1 MWIIEDMHMAHASQL
16 LKNGPEVLVG
26 TGSEVSR
33 RLNRSS
39 ARRAIAVTFTD
50 DDEQSAVLEDVVRK
64 TAKFL
69 PHIVRQRQQESLERI
84 VGALLPDI
92 AIPDAALAQARM
104 LVDAKA
110 TILRSG
116 DFLPAGEIAKL
127 AGYSDKNPSAQ
138 PNKWKKDGTIF
149 AIRHKGVDYFPLYAL
164 DPDENYRPYKAVA
177 KVLHVLGA
185 AKTGWETAFWFA
197 GLNSFL
203 DDRRPQDL
211 LASDPDNVIAAAK
224 DEVEGV
230 QHG

>member
-1 MWIIEDMHMAHASQL
+1 MAHASQL

>member
-1 MWIIEDMHMAHASQL
+1 MARASQL

-26 TGSEVSR
+26 KGSEVSR

-39 ARRAIAVTFTD
+39 ARRVLAVTLT

-64 TAKFL
+64 VAEFL

-84 VGALLPDI
+84 IGALLPDI

-177 KVLHVLGA
+177 KVLHVFGT
-185 AKTGWETAFWFA
+185 AKTGWGIAFWFA
-197 GLNSFL
+197 GLNNFL

-211 LASDPDNVIAAAK
+211 LASDPDIVIAAAK

>member
-1 MWIIEDMHMAHASQL
+1 MAHANQISETGT
-16 LKNGPEVLVG
+16 KILVG

-33 RLNRSS
+33 RLHRSK
-39 ARRAIAVTFTD
+39 AQRALAVTFAD
-50 DDEQSAVLEDVVRK
+50 DDESAVLADVVRK
-64 TAKFL
+64 VAEFL
-69 PHIVRQRQQESLERI
+69 PHILRQKQKESLERI
-84 VGALLPDI
+84 VGALLPEI

-104 LVDAKA
+104 LVGAKA

-138 PNKWKKDGTIF
+138 PNKWKKDGVVF
-149 AIRHKGVDYFPLYAL
+149 AIQHKGVDYFPLYAL

-177 KVLHVLGA
+177 QVLRVFGDT
-185 AKTGWETAFWFA
+185 KTGWGTAFWFA

-211 LASDPDNVIAAAK
+211 LASDPALVIAAAK
-224 DEVEGV
+224 DQVEGV

>member
-1 MWIIEDMHMAHASQL
+1 MTHAGQL

-26 TGSEVSR
+26 TASEVSR

-39 ARRAIAVTFTD
+39 ARRALAVTFTD

-64 TAKFL
+64 VAEFL

-84 VGALLPDI
+84 VGALLPEI

-177 KVLHVLGA
+177 KVLHVFGT
-185 AKTGWETAFWFA
+185 AKTGWGIAFWFA
-197 GLNSFL
+197 GLNNFL

-211 LASDPDNVIAAAK
+211 LASDPDIVIAAAK

>member
-1 MWIIEDMHMAHASQL
+1 MAHANQISETGT
-16 LKNGPEVLVG
+16 KILVG
-26 TGSEVSR
+26 TGSELSR
-33 RLNRSS
+33 RLHRST
-39 ARRAIAVTFTD
+39 AQRALAVTFA
-50 DDEQSAVLEDVVRK
+50 DDEESAVLEDVVRK
-64 TAKFL
+64 VAEFL
-69 PHIVRQRQQESLERI
+69 PHIVRQKQKESLERI
-84 VGALLPDI
+84 VGALLPEI

-138 PNKWKKDGTIF
+138 PNKWKKDGVVF
-149 AIRHKGVDYFPLYAL
+149 AIQHKGVDYFPLYAL

-177 KVLHVLGA
+177 GVLRVFGDT
-185 AKTGWETAFWFA
+185 KTGWGTAFWFA

-211 LASDPDNVIAAAK
+211 LASDPALVIAAAK